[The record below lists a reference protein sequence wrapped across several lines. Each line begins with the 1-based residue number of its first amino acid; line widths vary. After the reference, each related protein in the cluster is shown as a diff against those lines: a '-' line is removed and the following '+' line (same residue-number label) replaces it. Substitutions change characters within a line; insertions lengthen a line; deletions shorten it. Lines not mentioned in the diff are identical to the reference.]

1 METVVIVWLAVGIIL
16 IIAEVLTFSF
26 YLLWLGIGSLVAGL
40 IAIFAPDMYYV
51 QFAGGALVAI
61 GLTMY
66 TRSFTKRI
74 RQSSGFIDKVEDLI
88 GSKGV
93 VLETIEP
100 EGLGVVRVGNETW
113 SAKAEEHIEQDET
126 IVVTARGTSILTVEK
141 WRSEN

>member
-1 METVVIVWLAVGIIL
+1 VETVVIVWLAVGIIL

-40 IAIFAPDMYYV
+40 IANFAPDMYYL

-61 GLTMY
+61 GLTIY

-141 WRSEN
+141 WRVEN